1 MTVPAISFAT
11 AVAVVV
17 GRPLAVAASV
27 LFVFRHLKSP
37 FVRFSALLP
46 SVSVSAGWDAE
57 LDMSTNVQNCL
68 FLRGVPTEMS
78 TPAPSEEE
86 LKELRRRM
94 VTSAARYLPRA
105 DAEDV
110 TQQALLRLVTDRR
123 PSSVPLR
130 TRAHRKLKDVRAEL
144 FRDNQRKF
152 DVAARPLPEAVEQ
165 EDPEGQA
172 IAGLIA
178 LEQEIR
184 AVAGEEI
191 LIYARAK
198 AKGLTN
204 AEVAAELGW
213 SPQQVE
219 AARKQLSRKT
229 APLAKLI
236 EESAP

>member
-1 MTVPAISFAT
+1 VL
-11 AVAVVV
+11 
-17 GRPLAVAASV
+17 LAN
-27 LFVFRHLKSP
+27 
-37 FVRFSALLP
+37 LP
-46 SVSVSAGWDAE
+46 
-57 LDMSTNVQNCL
+57 Q
-68 FLRGVPTEMS
+68 
-78 TPAPSEEE
+78 
-86 LKELRRRM
+86 
-94 VTSAARYLPRA
+94 A

-110 TQQALLRLVTDRR
+110 TQQALLRLVTHRR
-123 PSSVPLR
+123 PSTISLR

-165 EDPEGQA
+165 ADPDGEA

-178 LEQEIR
+178 LEQQVH
-184 AVAGEEI
+184 AVVGEDI

-213 SPQQVE
+213 SAQQVE

-229 APLAKLI
+229 ASIAKLI
-236 EESAP
+236 EESTP